1 MNTKNDPTADL
12 NKVSIEVDGVRY
24 EGWKSARI
32 DMSIDQICRAFVLSV
47 TDNFPGNHNFS
58 RLQPGQKVVLKIGE
72 DTVCTGYITATPISY
87 DARSV
92 TVQVQ
97 GKSKT
102 VDLVD
107 CCSPWAAIASSP
119 SSASEDQW
127 KDVKTTNK
135 QKLEVKPAKTVNTSW
150 HNQTPVQIIS
160 DLCAPYGIRVIC
172 EIKDFNSK
180 IVNFTVNPGEKV
192 VDSINRLLTKD
203 NLIVTDNEYG
213 DLVIAEV
220 GKNGSC
226 HDELQTGK
234 NILSGSAGFD
244 ASKIFSIYAVL
255 GQHKGSD
262 LEFGKL
268 VSQDKGLAYDSSIG
282 RYRLVVIKDT
292 GQSSNTLGKSRA
304 EFEAIFRRAQAL
316 MSKHKVQGWRQSDNS
331 LWKTNSLV
339 RIKDEFLKV
348 SGELLIQRL
357 ELTLDSAGTVAAID
371 TISSVAYTRKGSSQS
386 VKKNEVKTT
395 DNWGEVK

>member
-348 SGELLIQRL
+348 SGEFLIQRL

>member
-1 MNTKNDPTADL
+1 MNTKNDLKADL

-127 KDVKTTNK
+127 KDVSRNWRLNL
-135 QKLEVKPAKTVNTSW
+135 QK
-150 HNQTPVQIIS
+150 
-160 DLCAPYGIRVIC
+160 R
-172 EIKDFNSK
+172 
-180 IVNFTVNPGEKV
+180 
-192 VDSINRLLTKD
+192 
-203 NLIVTDNEYG
+203 
-213 DLVIAEV
+213 
-220 GKNGSC
+220 
-226 HDELQTGK
+226 
-234 NILSGSAGFD
+234 
-244 ASKIFSIYAVL
+244 
-255 GQHKGSD
+255 
-262 LEFGKL
+262 
-268 VSQDKGLAYDSSIG
+268 
-282 RYRLVVIKDT
+282 
-292 GQSSNTLGKSRA
+292 
-304 EFEAIFRRAQAL
+304 
-316 MSKHKVQGWRQSDNS
+316 
-331 LWKTNSLV
+331 
-339 RIKDEFLKV
+339 
-348 SGELLIQRL
+348 
-357 ELTLDSAGTVAAID
+357 
-371 TISSVAYTRKGSSQS
+371 
-386 VKKNEVKTT
+386 
-395 DNWGEVK
+395 

>member
-262 LEFGKL
+262 IEYGKL

-348 SGELLIQRL
+348 SGEFLIQRL

>member
-1 MNTKNDPTADL
+1 MNTKSDSTGDL

-72 DTVCTGYITATPISY
+72 NTVCTGYITATPISY
-87 DARSV
+87 DARSI

-119 SSASEDQW
+119 SSASADQW

-203 NLIVTDNEYG
+203 NLIVTDNEFG
-213 DLVIAEV
+213 DLVISEPP
-220 GKNGSC
+220 S
-226 HDELQTGK
+226 
-234 NILSGSAGFD
+234 
-244 ASKIFSIYAVL
+244 
-255 GQHKGSD
+255 
-262 LEFGKL
+262 
-268 VSQDKGLAYDSSIG
+268 
-282 RYRLVVIKDT
+282 
-292 GQSSNTLGKSRA
+292 
-304 EFEAIFRRAQAL
+304 
-316 MSKHKVQGWRQSDNS
+316 
-331 LWKTNSLV
+331 
-339 RIKDEFLKV
+339 
-348 SGELLIQRL
+348 
-357 ELTLDSAGTVAAID
+357 
-371 TISSVAYTRKGSSQS
+371 
-386 VKKNEVKTT
+386 
-395 DNWGEVK
+395 

>member
-1 MNTKNDPTADL
+1 MNTKSDSNGDL

-47 TDNFPGNHNFS
+47 TDNFPGNHSFS

-72 DTVCTGYITATPISY
+72 DTICTGYITATPISY

-180 IVNFTVNPGEKV
+180 IVNFTVNSGEKV

-292 GQSSNTLGKSRA
+292 GQSSNALGKSRA

-348 SGELLIQRL
+348 SGEFLIQRL
-357 ELTLDSAGTVAAID
+357 ELTLDSAGTAATLD
-371 TISSVAYTRKGSSQS
+371 TISSIAYTRKGSSQS

>member
-1 MNTKNDPTADL
+1 MNTKNDLKADL

-87 DARSV
+87 DARSI

-119 SSASEDQW
+119 SSASADQW

-203 NLIVTDNEYG
+203 NLIVTDNEFG
-213 DLVIAEV
+213 DLVISEV
-220 GKNGSC
+220 GSNGNSS
-226 HDELQTGK
+226 DSLTVGK
-234 NILSGSAGFD
+234 NILSGSASFD
-244 ASKIFSIYAVL
+244 ATKLFSTYAIL

-262 LEFGKL
+262 LEFGQR
-268 VSQDKGLAYDSSIG
+268 VSQDKGIATDSDID
-282 RYRLVVIKDT
+282 RYRLLVIKDT
-292 GQSSNTLGKSRA
+292 GQSSNNIAKNRA
-304 EFEAIFRRAQAL
+304 EFELTFRKANFLACN
-316 MSKHKVQGWRQSDNS
+316 HTVQGWRQSDS
-331 LWKTNSLV
+331 RLWKANSRV
-339 RIKDEFLKV
+339 KVEDEILHIRDVQLIRKV
-348 SGELLIQRL
+348 SFSLNNQGSVTTL
-357 ELTLDSAGTVAAID
+357 ESIPEAG
-371 TISSVAYTRKGSSQS
+371 YNRKGTTVTSGKKSSAADPWGA
-386 VKKNEVKTT
+386 VK
-395 DNWGEVK
+395 